1 MVWLLMGI
9 FILFLLLRVPIAFS
23 LAMSSL
29 IVLALQGFNLV
40 TVIESVFSGM
50 NNSSLIAIPGFV
62 LTGVIMIKGGISR
75 YLLNFLKAWIGHLTG
90 GIAVVTIVACMIFA
104 AISGSSVATVAA
116 IGAIMI
122 PALVESGYDKNY
134 AMGLVATAGTLGILI
149 PPSISFIIF
158 GTVTNTS
165 VGDLFIAGVL
175 PGLFFGFTLI
185 VTAIVY
191 ARRKGYGKLTPTPW
205 NERFKEGYKA
215 IWGLFLPVL
224 IFYLIY
230 GGIATPT
237 ESSVIASLYA
247 LLISVFVYREIKW
260 KDIRAIL
267 RETVQTTS
275 MVYMIVAAA
284 SIFGMFLTINQVPQ
298 DVAMWISDS
307 DANFWT
313 FMLTVNLFLFILGAF
328 LEGVSIILIT
338 VPILLPILNLMGINL
353 YYFAVVLVVNLE
365 LAMITPPVG
374 LNLFVTSG
382 IAKEPLE
389 RVIKSVIPFIFIML
403 FVLAVVIVWQDL
415 SLYLIPHR
423 Q

>member
-185 VTAIVY
+185 VTAVVY
-191 ARRKGYGKLTPTPW
+191 ARRKGYGKLPSTPW

-215 IWGLFLPVL
+215 IWGLLLPVL

-260 KDIRAIL
+260 KDIRSIL

-275 MVYMIVAAA
+275 MVYMIVVAA

>member
-1 MVWLLMGI
+1 MVWLLLGT
-9 FILFLLLRVPIAFS
+9 FILFIILRVPIAFS

-50 NNSSLIAIPGFV
+50 NNSSLMAIPGFV

-75 YLLNFLKAWIGHLTG
+75 YLLNFLQAWIGHLTG

-116 IGAIMI
+116 IGSIMI
-122 PALVESGYDKNY
+122 PALVESGYEKNY

-185 VTAIVY
+185 VTAIFY
-191 ARRKGYGKLTPTPW
+191 ARRKGYGKLPSTPW
-205 NERFKEGYKA
+205 KKRIHEGYKA
-215 IWGLFLPVL
+215 IWGLLLPVL
-224 IFYLIY
+224 IFYTIY
-230 GGIATPT
+230 GGVATPT

-247 LLISVFVYREIKW
+247 LLISVFVYKEIRW
-260 KDIRAIL
+260 KDVRSIL

-284 SIFGMFLTINQVPQ
+284 SIFGMFLTINQIPQ

-307 DANFWT
+307 NVNFWT

-389 RVIKSVIPFIFIML
+389 RVIKSVVPFIFIML